1 MSQETRDLNL
11 RRAPKYLPFI
21 LFGGAV
27 GVIIGLILFF
37 ATDQSATKDW
47 ASMLGLLIVGPAAIG
62 AGAGVVSAS
71 IMDGRSV
78 AKSRQVQAAKLDE

>member
-21 LFGGAV
+21 LFGGAA
-27 GVIIGLILFF
+27 GVIVGLILFF
-37 ATDQSATKDW
+37 ATGQLASKDW

-62 AGAGVVSAS
+62 AGVGVVSAS
-71 IMDGRSV
+71 ILDGRSV